1 MLAIALYK
9 DSAAGKLAGPMEEGI
24 SSQHTVQGQSQPDP
38 CPFLC
43 SFDDIDL
50 PSAVKYLMAS
60 DPNLQVL
67 GAAYI
72 QHRCYNDAGAKKQ
85 VAAPTAHP

>member
-1 MLAIALYK
+1 MPAR
-9 DSAAGKLAGPMEEGI
+9 AAPLG
-24 SSQHTVQGQSQPDP
+24 QPDP
-38 CPFLC
+38 CPC
-43 SFDDIDL
+43 PRSFDDIDL

-72 QHRCYNDAGAKKQ
+72 QHKCYSDAAAKKQ
-85 VAAPTAHP
+85 VSVHPGVQ

>member
-1 MLAIALYK
+1 MGRGLLPRPWP
-9 DSAAGKLAGPMEEGI
+9 GPRVSLTPPG
-24 SSQHTVQGQSQPDP
+24 PRP
-38 CPFLC
+38 YR
-43 SFDDIDL
+43 FDDIDL

-72 QHRCYNDAGAKKQ
+72 QHKCYSDAAAKKQ
-85 VAAPTAHP
+85 VTDRPRWCHLRPTGP

>member
-1 MLAIALYK
+1 MAATALCRG
-9 DSAAGKLAGPMEEGI
+9 SAAGELGLAQGGGC
-24 SSQHTVQGQSQPDP
+24 TVDLVHPQFSLTLSP
-38 CPFLC
+38 CLC

-72 QHRCYNDAGAKKQ
+72 QHKCYSDAAAKKQ
-85 VAAPTAHP
+85 VTAPAGP